1 CPGFFSNRLVYWGK
15 TAWKG
20 GLGMG
25 PERKRRLL
33 RAGAVLGVLA
43 LAGVLLLV
51 FQPPC
56 LVLTATGWYCAGC
69 GGQRMVLSLL
79 RGDVAGAFGQNPY
92 LFFALPLL
100 GAFLLA
106 EGVRYVWGKPP
117 LYRRRW
123 VMAALAAVLAAG
135 LVFMVL
141 RN

>member
-1 CPGFFSNRLVYWGK
+1 
-15 TAWKG
+15 
-20 GLGMG
+20 MG

-33 RAGAVLGVLA
+33 RAGAVLGALA
-43 LAGVLLLV
+43 LAGAALLV

-69 GGQRMVLSLL
+69 GGPAGWCSPCCGGMR
-79 RGDVAGAFGQNPY
+79 AGAFGQNPY

-100 GAFLLA
+100 GAYLLA

-123 VMAALAAVLAAG
+123 VVAALAAVLAAG

-141 RN
+141 RNLPGWEFLGPGR

>member
-1 CPGFFSNRLVYWGK
+1 M
-15 TAWKG
+15 
-20 GLGMG
+20 LG
-25 PERKRRLL
+25 
-33 RAGAVLGVLA
+33 ALA

-56 LVLTATGWYCAGC
+56 LVLAATGWYCAGC

-100 GAFLLA
+100 GAYLLA
-106 EGVRYVWGKPP
+106 EGARYVWGKPP

-141 RN
+141 RNLPGWEFLGPGR

>member
-1 CPGFFSNRLVYWGK
+1 MV
-15 TAWKG
+15 
-20 GLGMG
+20 

-33 RAGAVLGVLA
+33 RAGAVLGALA

-79 RGDVAGAFGQNPY
+79 QGDAAGAFGQNPY

-100 GAFLLA
+100 GAYLLA
-106 EGVRYVWGKPP
+106 EGVRYVLGKPP

-141 RN
+141 RNLPGWEFLGPGR